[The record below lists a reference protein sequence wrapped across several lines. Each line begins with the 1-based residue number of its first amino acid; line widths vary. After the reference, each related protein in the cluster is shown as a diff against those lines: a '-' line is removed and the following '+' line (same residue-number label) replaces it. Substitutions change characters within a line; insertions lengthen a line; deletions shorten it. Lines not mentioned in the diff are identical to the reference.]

1 MNEEE
6 ESAGK
11 PLTIVP
17 PNSSKKFHF
26 FYLKGNVKR
35 LPNDFVFPHM
45 GLCAL
50 VVNWFCGNS
59 SQKTLPLR
67 FLVPA
72 DLKCSLMKSEHW
84 KMKILMAAVIT
95 GAQQMGVWDG
105 GNGTWDVPWAMQLYN
120 CVQPLFKYPS
130 PTSTHRNEQIN
141 WRTVYNLYIKSR
153 QTSNGRGRR
162 RRNRGKGSA
171 GIGEVED
178 WMDAIEE

>member
-1 MNEEE
+1 MPFSVGWKADLDRRRIGSQSHFNKEEILSWIASMHTKLLKKVDMCLRSSTTALQVPCFDAPGDSVNEIFVNEEE

-11 PLTIVP
+11 PLMIVP

-26 FYLKGNVKR
+26 FYSKGQVKC

-50 VVNWFCGNS
+50 AVNWFCGNP

-72 DLKCSLMKSEHW
+72 DLKSHLMKSEHR
-84 KMKILMAAVIT
+84 KIKILMGAVIT

-105 GNGTWDVPWAMQLYN
+105 
-120 CVQPLFKYPS
+120 
-130 PTSTHRNEQIN
+130 
-141 WRTVYNLYIKSR
+141 
-153 QTSNGRGRR
+153 
-162 RRNRGKGSA
+162 
-171 GIGEVED
+171 
-178 WMDAIEE
+178 